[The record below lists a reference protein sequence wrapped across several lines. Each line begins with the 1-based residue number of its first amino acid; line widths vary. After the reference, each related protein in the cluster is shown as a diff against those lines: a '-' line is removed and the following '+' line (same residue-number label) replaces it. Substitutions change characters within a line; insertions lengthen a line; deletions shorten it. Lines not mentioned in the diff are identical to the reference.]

1 MYTFSRHALYIHCII
16 CLLPDTWLYFLHI
29 VANPHWG
36 LDLGHCS
43 VSFDEGPLADT
54 GVGKTI
60 LPTTGGCWQCSED
73 GNWGSIAFLPY
84 LKKVIINDETNKLW
98 NSLHLAELPN
108 FKNNPLFRTSCLM
121 FQPSFC
127 SLTGRDINEQKSHQ
141 KKEEME
147 SKGNW

>member
-84 LKKVIINDETNKLW
+84 LKKVEILMNRRAIKRRRKWRAKGTGNAVARKAPFLCRQEAASRCAAGISQHVLLW
-98 NSLHLAELPN
+98 IRPEPQDRL
-108 FKNNPLFRTSCLM
+108 
-121 FQPSFC
+121 
-127 SLTGRDINEQKSHQ
+127 
-141 KKEEME
+141 
-147 SKGNW
+147 